1 MKACMLALS
10 CFDVDHAILN
20 MKRNL
25 VVNRYK
31 DIESE
36 ITVSDCK
43 CVIEATNSE
52 CINYSSAFIVL

>member
-52 CINYSSAFIVL
+52 CIN